1 MTDVE
6 TGAPARRSA
15 ARRLLNGVR
24 RVPHLTPRELLATVH
39 AACIMTVVEALI
51 RWMSLPRLGRLLG
64 VRLDFSPSD
73 PGRRQYAISSLDA
86 PSRRSVRAARSVSNA
101 WPLSRGPCL
110 RRALVM
116 SRLLRSHDPA
126 IRLGITRGTGEVRA
140 HAWVEIDGRPLED
153 VTAFDTFQRPNLE
166 STA

>member
-1 MTDVE
+1 
-6 TGAPARRSA
+6 
-15 ARRLLNGVR
+15 
-24 RVPHLTPRELLATVH
+24 
-39 AACIMTVVEALI
+39 
-51 RWMSLPRLGRLLG
+51 
-64 VRLDFSPSD
+64 
-73 PGRRQYAISSLDA
+73 
-86 PSRRSVRAARSVSNA
+86 
-101 WPLSRGPCL
+101 
-110 RRALVM
+110 M